1 MFYTFDKLRSGDSG
15 VFDLYK
21 GGYKLWEEILL
32 NYDGNSTQ
40 LASALGG
47 AQLKFEWMAQDLGAQ
62 DRWTGQEVMV
72 FTGLTYYL
80 ELYDSEK
87 AHLAYSVAEAFQLS
101 YCSIEVKGL
110 AERVSR
116 LFYLEGYRG

>member
-1 MFYTFDKLRSGDSG
+1 MFYTFDKLRRGDPR

-21 GGYKLWEEILL
+21 GGYELWGEILL

-40 LASALGG
+40 LASALGP
-47 AQLKFEWMAQDLGAQ
+47 AQLRFEWMAQGLGAEN
-62 DRWTGQEVMV
+62 RWTGQEIMV
-72 FTGLTYYL
+72 FSGLTYYL
-80 ELYDSEK
+80 ELYESK
-87 AHLAYSVAEAFQLS
+87 NAHLAYSVAEAFQLS